1 MATTQTVNIDINAN
15 TQGAE
20 QSVSRLEQ
28 NIKTLDGA
36 VNLVGGSI
44 ATLAGGLVL
53 VGGVTEEQA
62 EKFQSAAIGAIAL
75 AEGSKR
81 ALEGFKTLATETKVF
96 TGLQRALNVVM
107 AANPIYLVV
116 AAVAA
121 LTAAYFALNRETKAE
136 IEEQKTLNDELERQ
150 NTILGNTQNF
160 YNEKLAILKA
170 SGVTGV
176 ELTKAEI
183 NALQEEAKLRRE
195 QNLELQTQLQ
205 GIVALRR
212 TGSAEVKAQ
221 READIK
227 ELEAELSRRGEAYSK
242 LLSQIRVANATL
254 NKELNDQQI
263 EAAEKAAQDAAYA
276 AAQSETK
283 IELKKKEVGTIV
295 EIEEQGAQLSINIQS
310 QRVKKE
316 VEIAK
321 IEAAQ
326 KRKIAETE
334 EAYKQALFTDGIDN
348 LQGALSALF
357 GENKAIASANVLID
371 AAQAGVGIIKNSQTT
386 GPFAIAYQATQFA
399 LLAATTIASLRQ
411 INAAEPN
418 GGGGAPSTPRSQAIP
433 SFGTPG
439 FQTTGGGSQTLTPSF
454 SSSVPAVRAY
464 VVTGDVTDGL
474 EAEAQIQNRRTFGPG

>member
-121 LTAAYFALNRETKAE
+121 LTAAYFALNRETKSE

-227 ELEAELSRRGEAYSK
+227 ELEAELLRRGEAYSK

-371 AAQAGVGIIKNSQTT
+371 AAQAGVAIIKNSQTT
-386 GPFAIAYQATQFA
+386 GPFAIAYQVTQFA

-411 INAAEPN
+411 INAAEPGASGTPSFPKGGGIPASGGFGGMQT
-418 GGGGAPSTPRSQAIP
+418 GGGGQVTVTPNTGFSAPPI
-433 SFGTPG
+433 
-439 FQTTGGGSQTLTPSF
+439 
-454 SSSVPAVRAY
+454 RAY
-464 VVTGDVTDGL
+464 VVTGDVVTGM
-474 EAEAQIQNRRTFGPG
+474 EAEAQLTTRRQFP